1 MFMITGKGCAVCRM
15 LKKVIEE
22 EGLDVQCKDVESMDN
37 EELETVVKSGI
48 KTLPILVTKNGL
60 VEAHGLGK
68 NKFLEIVNAN
78 I

>member
-1 MFMITGKGCAVCRM
+1 MFMVTGKGCSVCRM
-15 LKKVIEE
+15 FKKVVED

-37 EELETVVKSGI
+37 EELETAIRSGI

-60 VEAHGLGK
+60 VDLHGLSK

>member
-1 MFMITGKGCAVCRM
+1 MFMVTSKGCSVCRM
-15 LKKVIEE
+15 FKKIVEN
-22 EGLDVQCKDVESMDN
+22 EGLDVQFKDIESMDN

-60 VEAHGLGK
+60 VEVHGLGK